1 MPRHSFR
8 KVPLT
13 VTGKV
18 RQVKVKT
25 DTKWKR
31 RYSTPGRDGLQS
43 SMFWMMHDP
52 LIALKNREGK
62 RNNGRT
68 RGHVFG
74 IRKKTFLRYQTDA
87 DRDARKIVKH
97 MVDKKIWTPDNDIS
111 AEAMKELV
119 TVLRHKGLT
128 AKEKILAAKTVLEFT
143 QRKPVQESDVNI
155 NTAEQFL
162 EGILVDVKKERDLM
176 TPGERWQ
183 RIEYTKSEPVAG
195 PQDIEGQLRDLCEAR
210 PEDQDEG
217 K

>member
-1 MPRHSFR
+1 MPKSSSF
-8 KVPLT
+8 KIPLT

-18 RQVKVKT
+18 RQNKVRT
-25 DTKWKR
+25 RTQWKR
-31 RYSTPGRDGLQS
+31 RYSKPGTDGFQS
-43 SMFWMMHDP
+43 SMFWLQQDP
-52 LIALKNREGK
+52 LIVLKSREGK

-68 RGHVFG
+68 RGHVHG
-74 IRKKTFLRYQTDA
+74 IRLKTFNRYQADA

-162 EGILVDVKKERDLM
+162 EGILVDVKKERDQM
-176 TPGERWQ
+176 TPGERLK
-183 RIEYTKSEPVAG
+183 RIEYTKSEPLGGA
-195 PQDIEGQLRDLCEAR
+195 QDIEGELRDLCEAR
-210 PEDQDEG
+210 PEDQDQG